1 MKQIHYFDIDN
12 DRLYMSSEPAYL
24 DEAETRRQGKEVY
37 FCPYNATLIKPPVV
51 QENESARFNG
61 ESWEVV
67 TNYRGK
73 YQVNENME
81 VSIVTELGEL
91 EEGYILITEEQAQQI
106 ENDRDYY
113 IIQNGELVINPNWEE
128 IQRQKEEERINNLT
142 MTALDFINF
151 LKQVG
156 LTDQNIEDYLNA
168 NLAIKHQLQFC
179 QNVYCGVAKALMP
192 IKYNGITITAEM
204 VEQAFRIKNGEGVA

>member
-1 MKQIHYFDIDN
+1 MYFWIENGIIDGKAELYQPDVFTDDRFQVEVSEEIYN
-12 DRLYMSSEPAYL
+12 DYEPNKYVYL
-24 DEAETRRQGKEVY
+24 G
-37 FCPYNATLIKPPVV
+37 
-51 QENESARFNG
+51 G
-61 ESWEVV
+61 EVV
-67 TNYRGK
+67 
-73 YQVNENME
+73 
-81 VSIVTELGEL
+81 L
-91 EEGYILITEEQAQQI
+91 
-106 ENDRDYY
+106 
-113 IIQNGELVINPNWEE
+113 NPNWEE

-151 LKQVG
+151 LKNVG

-192 IKYNGITITAEM
+192 IQFSGITITAEM